1 MSIAR
6 DRSGSKSDVL
16 DGNIIRDRSGSKAGE
31 VDDEFRTTTKRAAG
45 FLLLLWNFAGK
56 KRSSLGKNFC
66 ITYPEN
72 WY

>member
-6 DRSGSKSDVL
+6 DRSGSKSDEL

-45 FLLLLWNFAGK
+45 FLLLL
-56 KRSSLGKNFC
+56 
-66 ITYPEN
+66 
-72 WY
+72 